1 MKFNENNE
9 VILEVKQRAILV
21 GLDTGKRN
29 EILTMENSLE
39 ELRELTKAAGGEVI
53 DTIIQKRPKVDST
66 FYIGKGKADEIKVL
80 CDMLD
85 ANLVVFNEEL
95 SGAQIRNLEERIEV
109 TVLDRTALILDIFAQ
124 RAKSKEGKLQVE
136 LAQLKY
142 RLPRLV
148 GLGRSLSRTGA
159 GIGTRGPGETK
170 LELDRRHILERISDI
185 RKQIDEVKKNRE
197 VQRKQRQK
205 NEIPVV
211 ALVGYT
217 NAGKSTLMNKILE
230 ICEQDIE
237 KSVFAKDM
245 LFATLDTTH
254 RKITL
259 PSKDEFVLI
268 DTVGFVSKL
277 PHDLVDAFK
286 ATLEEVQDADLLIHV
301 VDSINEDYEGQ
312 MRVTNSVLKELG
324 VEDKENILVYNKID
338 RLENNNILKDND
350 DTLEISAIKEIGLDN
365 LIEKIKEKIFSHMK
379 EVTLLI
385 PYDKGN
391 ILSYLCDKTNVY
403 SQEYGEKGTLV
414 KTKLDNIDYNKYN
427 QYILEG

>member
-1 MKFNENNE
+1 MQFNENNE

-39 ELRELTKAAGGEVI
+39 ELKELTKAAGGEVI

-85 ANLVVFNEEL
+85 ANLVIFNEEL
-95 SGAQIRNLEERIEV
+95 SGAQIRNLEERMEV

-159 GIGTRGPGETK
+159 GIGARGPGETK
-170 LELDRRHILERISDI
+170 LELDRRHILERITDI
-185 RKQIDEVKKNRE
+185 RRQIDEVKKNRE

-259 PSKDEFVLI
+259 PSKDEFILI

-286 ATLEEVQDADLLIHV
+286 ATLEEVQDSDLLIHV
-301 VDSINEDYEGQ
+301 VDSTNEDYEGQ
-312 MRVTNSVLKELG
+312 MRVTNSVLKELD
-324 VEDKENILVYNKID
+324 VEDKSTILAYNKID
-338 RLENNNILKDND
+338 RLEHNNILKDND
-350 DTLEISAIKEIGLDN
+350 DTLEISATKEIGLDK

-391 ILSYLCDKTNVY
+391 VLSYLCDKTNV
-403 SQEYGEKGTLV
+403 SNQEYVENGTLV
-414 KTKLDNIDYNKYN
+414 KTRLDNIDYNKYN
-427 QYILEG
+427 QYIIEG